1 MADYKRLVSYIYAY
15 PGGVRDKNVG
25 FAKAEVRNGQFKLT
39 VSVKGVYTDTP
50 ELFGVY
56 VMVDGKKHQPGGFT
70 LLKTGTI
77 MVNQGIGQYQ
87 DLFNPMNINQ
97 SGYTFE
103 DISGIALAR
112 ENEDF
117 YRMFSLW
124 EDCILN
130 TEDITFAQPEAAA
143 ASNPVAQADSE
154 EVSVKEQVNRTTG
167 QEAERKSAEMS
178 GKEQD
183 PETVGQKAEAV
194 SENEVEEAA
203 VKAVS
208 GEVEKEAADVVSEAG
223 REKLTSEAASEKAGQ
238 IVSESAVT
246 ERTSKPVNRTAEEAS
261 VKEQS
266 VRTMEAVQ
274 ELLFRN
280 TNPQGTM
287 PQNTNLQDTTPQN
300 AKPQKEMPAF
310 EKVFINRDF
319 IDAFEDDYFYDCVEV
334 TPELL
339 KQLPIEDDAVV
350 NNSFLVHGY
359 YNFKHILF
367 GKVRENDN
375 NTRYFIGVPGM
386 YCNRERF
393 MASMFGFRSFKKS
406 HRSDYSNP
414 YFGYWYQE
422 I

>member
-70 LLKTGTI
+70 LLKTGTV

-167 QEAERKSAEMS
+167 QEAERKSVEMS
-178 GKEQD
+178 GNVRES
-183 PETVGQKAEAV
+183 ETVRRNAEDV

-203 VKAVS
+203 V
-208 GEVEKEAADVVSEAG
+208 
-223 REKLTSEAASEKAGQ
+223 
-238 IVSESAVT
+238 
-246 ERTSKPVNRTAEEAS
+246 TSKPATPESAQSASQQADLQQETAQMKA
-261 VKEQS
+261 QQ
-266 VRTMEAVQ
+266 VRAMEAVQ

-287 PQNTNLQDTTPQN
+287 PQNTKLQN
-300 AKPQKEMPAF
+300 AKPQEEMPAF

-367 GKVRENDN
+367 GKVCENDN

-393 MASMFGFRSFKKS
+393 MASMFGFCNFKKS

>member
-70 LLKTGTI
+70 LLKTGTV

-112 ENEDF
+112 KNEDF

-143 ASNPVAQADSE
+143 ASNPVVQADSE

-178 GKEQD
+178 GNVRES
-183 PETVGQKAEAV
+183 ETVRRNAEDV

-203 VKAVS
+203 V
-208 GEVEKEAADVVSEAG
+208 
-223 REKLTSEAASEKAGQ
+223 
-238 IVSESAVT
+238 
-246 ERTSKPVNRTAEEAS
+246 TSKPATPESAQSAGRQADLQQETAQMKA
-261 VKEQS
+261 QQ
-266 VRTMEAVQ
+266 VRAMEAVQ

-287 PQNTNLQDTTPQN
+287 PQNTKLQHTTPQN
-300 AKPQKEMPAF
+300 AKPQEEMPAF

-367 GKVRENDN
+367 GKVCENDN

-393 MASMFGFRSFKKS
+393 MASMFGFCNFKKS

>member
-70 LLKTGTI
+70 LLKTGTV

-143 ASNPVAQADSE
+143 ASNPVVQADSE

-178 GKEQD
+178 GNVRES
-183 PETVGQKAEAV
+183 ETVRRNAEDV

-203 VKAVS
+203 V
-208 GEVEKEAADVVSEAG
+208 
-223 REKLTSEAASEKAGQ
+223 
-238 IVSESAVT
+238 
-246 ERTSKPVNRTAEEAS
+246 TSKPATPESAQSAGRQADLQQETAQMKA
-261 VKEQS
+261 QQ
-266 VRTMEAVQ
+266 VRAMEAVQ

-287 PQNTNLQDTTPQN
+287 PQNTKLQHTTPQN
-300 AKPQKEMPAF
+300 AKPQEEMPAF

-350 NNSFLVHGY
+350 INSFLVHGY

-367 GKVRENDN
+367 GKVCENDN

-393 MASMFGFRSFKKS
+393 MASMFGFCNFKKS

>member
-70 LLKTGTI
+70 LLKTGTV

-112 ENEDF
+112 ENEAF

-178 GKEQD
+178 GNVRE
-183 PETVGQKAEAV
+183 AESVRRNAEDV
-194 SENEVEEAA
+194 SENEVEEAS
-203 VKAVS
+203 V
-208 GEVEKEAADVVSEAG
+208 
-223 REKLTSEAASEKAGQ
+223 
-238 IVSESAVT
+238 
-246 ERTSKPVNRTAEEAS
+246 TSKPATPESAQSAGQQADLQQETAQMKA
-261 VKEQS
+261 QQ
-266 VRTMEAVQ
+266 VRAMEAVQ

-287 PQNTNLQDTTPQN
+287 PQNTKLQYTTPQN
-300 AKPQKEMPAF
+300 AKPQEEMPAF

-367 GKVRENDN
+367 GKVCENDN

-393 MASMFGFRSFKKS
+393 MASMFGFCNFKKS

>member
-70 LLKTGTI
+70 LLKTGTV

-143 ASNPVAQADSE
+143 ASNPVVQADSE
-154 EVSVKEQVNRTTG
+154 EVSVKEQENRTTG

-178 GKEQD
+178 GNVCES
-183 PETVGQKAEAV
+183 ETVRRNAEDV

-203 VKAVS
+203 V
-208 GEVEKEAADVVSEAG
+208 
-223 REKLTSEAASEKAGQ
+223 
-238 IVSESAVT
+238 
-246 ERTSKPVNRTAEEAS
+246 TSKPATPESAQSAGQQADLQQETAQMKA
-261 VKEQS
+261 QQ
-266 VRTMEAVQ
+266 VRAMEAVQ

-287 PQNTNLQDTTPQN
+287 PQNTKLQHTTPQN
-300 AKPQKEMPAF
+300 AKPQEEMPAF

-367 GKVRENDN
+367 GKVCENDN

-393 MASMFGFRSFKKS
+393 MASMFGFCNFKKS

>member
-70 LLKTGTI
+70 LLKTGTV

-143 ASNPVAQADSE
+143 ASNPVVQADSE
-154 EVSVKEQVNRTTG
+154 EVSVKEQENRTTG

-178 GKEQD
+178 GNVRES
-183 PETVGQKAEAV
+183 ETVRRNAEDV

-203 VKAVS
+203 V
-208 GEVEKEAADVVSEAG
+208 
-223 REKLTSEAASEKAGQ
+223 
-238 IVSESAVT
+238 
-246 ERTSKPVNRTAEEAS
+246 TSKPATPESAQSAGRQADLQQETAQMKA
-261 VKEQS
+261 QQ
-266 VRTMEAVQ
+266 VRAMEAVQ

-287 PQNTNLQDTTPQN
+287 PQNTKLQHTTPQN
-300 AKPQKEMPAF
+300 AKPQEEMPAF

-367 GKVRENDN
+367 GKVCENDN

-393 MASMFGFRSFKKS
+393 MASMFGFCNFKKS

>member
-70 LLKTGTI
+70 LLKTGTV

-143 ASNPVAQADSE
+143 ASNPVVQADSE
-154 EVSVKEQVNRTTG
+154 EVSVKEQENRTTG

-178 GKEQD
+178 GNVRES
-183 PETVGQKAEAV
+183 ETVRRNAEDV
-194 SENEVEEAA
+194 SENEVEDVVEAA
-203 VKAVS
+203 V
-208 GEVEKEAADVVSEAG
+208 
-223 REKLTSEAASEKAGQ
+223 
-238 IVSESAVT
+238 
-246 ERTSKPVNRTAEEAS
+246 TSKPATPESAQSAGQQTDLQQETAQMKA
-261 VKEQS
+261 QQ
-266 VRTMEAVQ
+266 VRAMEAVQ

-287 PQNTNLQDTTPQN
+287 PQNTKLQDTTPQN
-300 AKPQKEMPAF
+300 AKPQEEMPAF

-367 GKVRENDN
+367 GKVCENDN

-393 MASMFGFRSFKKS
+393 MASMFGFCNFKKS

>member
-70 LLKTGTI
+70 LLKTGTV

-178 GKEQD
+178 GNVRES
-183 PETVGQKAEAV
+183 ETVRRNAEDV
-194 SENEVEEAA
+194 SENEVEDVVEAA
-203 VKAVS
+203 V
-208 GEVEKEAADVVSEAG
+208 
-223 REKLTSEAASEKAGQ
+223 
-238 IVSESAVT
+238 
-246 ERTSKPVNRTAEEAS
+246 TSKPATPESAQSAGQQTDLQQET
-261 VKEQS
+261 EQIQS
-266 VRTMEAVQ
+266 QPVCAMEAVQ
-274 ELLFRN
+274 ELLF
-280 TNPQGTM
+280 
-287 PQNTNLQDTTPQN
+287 QNTKPQDTMLQSTKSQN
-300 AKPQKEMPAF
+300 IMRQKEMPVF

-339 KQLPIEDDAVV
+339 KQLPVEDDAVV

>member
-70 LLKTGTI
+70 LLKTGTV

-103 DISGIALAR
+103 DINGIALAR

-143 ASNPVAQADSE
+143 ASNPVVQADSE

-178 GKEQD
+178 GNVRES
-183 PETVGQKAEAV
+183 ETVRRNAEDV

-203 VKAVS
+203 V
-208 GEVEKEAADVVSEAG
+208 
-223 REKLTSEAASEKAGQ
+223 
-238 IVSESAVT
+238 
-246 ERTSKPVNRTAEEAS
+246 TSKPATPESAQSAGRQADLQQETAQMKA
-261 VKEQS
+261 QQ
-266 VRTMEAVQ
+266 VRAMEAVQ

-287 PQNTNLQDTTPQN
+287 PQNTKLQHTTPQN
-300 AKPQKEMPAF
+300 AKPQEEMPAF

-367 GKVRENDN
+367 GKVCENDN

-393 MASMFGFRSFKKS
+393 MASMFGFYNFKKS

>member
-70 LLKTGTI
+70 LLKTGTV

-124 EDCILN
+124 EDCILY

-143 ASNPVAQADSE
+143 ASNPVVQADSE

-178 GKEQD
+178 GNVRES
-183 PETVGQKAEAV
+183 ETVRRNAEDV

-203 VKAVS
+203 V
-208 GEVEKEAADVVSEAG
+208 
-223 REKLTSEAASEKAGQ
+223 
-238 IVSESAVT
+238 
-246 ERTSKPVNRTAEEAS
+246 TSKPETPESAQSAGQQADLQQETAQMKA
-261 VKEQS
+261 QQ
-266 VRTMEAVQ
+266 VRAMEAVQ

-287 PQNTNLQDTTPQN
+287 PQNTKLQDTTPQN

-367 GKVRENDN
+367 GKVCENDN

-393 MASMFGFRSFKKS
+393 MASMFGFCNFKKS

>member
-70 LLKTGTI
+70 LLKTGTV

-167 QEAERKSAEMS
+167 QEAERKSVEMS
-178 GKEQD
+178 GNVRES
-183 PETVGQKAEAV
+183 ETVRRNAEDV
-194 SENEVEEAA
+194 SENEVEDVVEAA
-203 VKAVS
+203 V
-208 GEVEKEAADVVSEAG
+208 
-223 REKLTSEAASEKAGQ
+223 
-238 IVSESAVT
+238 
-246 ERTSKPVNRTAEEAS
+246 TSKPATPESAQSAGQQADLQQETAQMKA
-261 VKEQS
+261 QQ
-266 VRTMEAVQ
+266 VRAMEAVQ

-287 PQNTNLQDTTPQN
+287 PQNTKLQN
-300 AKPQKEMPAF
+300 AKLQEEMPAF

-367 GKVRENDN
+367 GKVCENDN

-393 MASMFGFRSFKKS
+393 MASMFGFCNFKKS

>member
-70 LLKTGTI
+70 LLKTGTV

-178 GKEQD
+178 GNVRES
-183 PETVGQKAEAV
+183 ETVRRNAEDV
-194 SENEVEEAA
+194 SENEVEEAS
-203 VKAVS
+203 V
-208 GEVEKEAADVVSEAG
+208 
-223 REKLTSEAASEKAGQ
+223 
-238 IVSESAVT
+238 
-246 ERTSKPVNRTAEEAS
+246 TSKPATPESAQSAGQQADLQQETAQMKA
-261 VKEQS
+261 QQ
-266 VRTMEAVQ
+266 VRAMEAVQ

-287 PQNTNLQDTTPQN
+287 PQNTKLQDTTPQN

-367 GKVRENDN
+367 GKVCENDN

-393 MASMFGFRSFKKS
+393 MASMFGFCNFKKS

>member
-25 FAKAEVRNGQFKLT
+25 FAKAEVRNEQFKLT

-70 LLKTGTI
+70 LLKTGTV

-143 ASNPVAQADSE
+143 ASNSVAQADSE

-178 GKEQD
+178 GNVRES
-183 PETVGQKAEAV
+183 ETVRRNAEDV

-203 VKAVS
+203 V
-208 GEVEKEAADVVSEAG
+208 
-223 REKLTSEAASEKAGQ
+223 
-238 IVSESAVT
+238 
-246 ERTSKPVNRTAEEAS
+246 TSKPATPESAQSAGQQADLQQETAQMKA
-261 VKEQS
+261 QQ
-266 VRTMEAVQ
+266 VRAMEAVQ

-287 PQNTNLQDTTPQN
+287 PQNTKLQHTTPQN
-300 AKPQKEMPAF
+300 AKPQEEMPAF

-367 GKVRENDN
+367 GKVCENDN

-393 MASMFGFRSFKKS
+393 MASMFGFCNFKKS

>member
-70 LLKTGTI
+70 LLKTGTVL
-77 MVNQGIGQYQ
+77 VNQGIGQYQ

-143 ASNPVAQADSE
+143 ASNPVVQADSE

-178 GKEQD
+178 GNVRES
-183 PETVGQKAEAV
+183 ETVRRNAEDV

-203 VKAVS
+203 V
-208 GEVEKEAADVVSEAG
+208 
-223 REKLTSEAASEKAGQ
+223 TSKPET
-238 IVSESAVT
+238 SESA
-246 ERTSKPVNRTAEEAS
+246 
-261 VKEQS
+261 QS
-266 VRTMEAVQ
+266 AGQQADLQQETVQMKAQQVRAMEAVQ

-287 PQNTNLQDTTPQN
+287 PQNTKLQHTTPQN
-300 AKPQKEMPAF
+300 AKPQEEMPAF

-367 GKVRENDN
+367 GKVCENDN

-393 MASMFGFRSFKKS
+393 MASMFGFCNFKKS

>member
-70 LLKTGTI
+70 LLKTGTV

-143 ASNPVAQADSE
+143 ASNPVVQADSE
-154 EVSVKEQVNRTTG
+154 EVSVKEQENRTTG

-178 GKEQD
+178 GNVRES
-183 PETVGQKAEAV
+183 ETVRRNAEDV
-194 SENEVEEAA
+194 SENEVEDVVEAA
-203 VKAVS
+203 V
-208 GEVEKEAADVVSEAG
+208 
-223 REKLTSEAASEKAGQ
+223 
-238 IVSESAVT
+238 
-246 ERTSKPVNRTAEEAS
+246 TSKPATPESAQSAGQQTDLQQETAQMKA
-261 VKEQS
+261 QQ
-266 VRTMEAVQ
+266 VRAMEAVQ

-287 PQNTNLQDTTPQN
+287 PQNTKLQN
-300 AKPQKEMPAF
+300 AKPQEEMPAF

-367 GKVRENDN
+367 GKVCENDN

-393 MASMFGFRSFKKS
+393 MASMFGFCNFKKS

-414 YFGYWYQE
+414 FFGS
-422 I
+422 

>member
-70 LLKTGTI
+70 LLKTGTV

-143 ASNPVAQADSE
+143 ASNPVAQAGSEEVSVKEQADSE

-178 GKEQD
+178 GNVRES
-183 PETVGQKAEAV
+183 ETVRRNAEDV

-203 VKAVS
+203 V
-208 GEVEKEAADVVSEAG
+208 
-223 REKLTSEAASEKAGQ
+223 
-238 IVSESAVT
+238 
-246 ERTSKPVNRTAEEAS
+246 TSKPATPESAQSAGQQTDLQQETAQMKA
-261 VKEQS
+261 QQ
-266 VRTMEAVQ
+266 VRAMEAVQ

-287 PQNTNLQDTTPQN
+287 PQNTKLQYTTPQN
-300 AKPQKEMPAF
+300 AKPQEEMPAF
-310 EKVFINRDF
+310 EKVFINWDF

-367 GKVRENDN
+367 GKVCENDN

-393 MASMFGFRSFKKS
+393 MASMFGFCNFKKS

>member
-70 LLKTGTI
+70 LLKTGTV

-143 ASNPVAQADSE
+143 SNPVAQADSE

-178 GKEQD
+178 GNVRES
-183 PETVGQKAEAV
+183 ETVRRNAEDV
-194 SENEVEEAA
+194 SENEVEDVVEAA
-203 VKAVS
+203 V
-208 GEVEKEAADVVSEAG
+208 
-223 REKLTSEAASEKAGQ
+223 
-238 IVSESAVT
+238 
-246 ERTSKPVNRTAEEAS
+246 TSKPATPESAQSDGQQTDLQQETAQMKA
-261 VKEQS
+261 QQ
-266 VRTMEAVQ
+266 VRAMEAVQ

-287 PQNTNLQDTTPQN
+287 PQNTKLQN
-300 AKPQKEMPAF
+300 AKPQEEMPAF

-367 GKVRENDN
+367 GKVCENDN

-393 MASMFGFRSFKKS
+393 MASMFGFCNFKKS

>member
-70 LLKTGTI
+70 LLKTGTV

-178 GKEQD
+178 GNVRES
-183 PETVGQKAEAV
+183 ETVRRNAEDV

-203 VKAVS
+203 V
-208 GEVEKEAADVVSEAG
+208 
-223 REKLTSEAASEKAGQ
+223 
-238 IVSESAVT
+238 
-246 ERTSKPVNRTAEEAS
+246 TSKPATPDSAQSAGQQADLQQETAQMKA
-261 VKEQS
+261 QQ
-266 VRTMEAVQ
+266 VRAMEAVQ

-287 PQNTNLQDTTPQN
+287 PQNTKLQDTTPQN

-339 KQLPIEDDAVV
+339 KQLPVEDDAIV

-367 GKVRENDN
+367 GKVCENDN

-393 MASMFGFRSFKKS
+393 MASMFGFCNFKKS

>member
-70 LLKTGTI
+70 LLKTGTV

-178 GKEQD
+178 GNVRES
-183 PETVGQKAEAV
+183 ETVRRNAEDV

-203 VKAVS
+203 V
-208 GEVEKEAADVVSEAG
+208 
-223 REKLTSEAASEKAGQ
+223 
-238 IVSESAVT
+238 
-246 ERTSKPVNRTAEEAS
+246 TSKPATPESAQSAGQQADLQQETAQMKA
-261 VKEQS
+261 QQ
-266 VRTMEAVQ
+266 VRAMEAVQ

-287 PQNTNLQDTTPQN
+287 PQNTKLQYTTPQN
-300 AKPQKEMPAF
+300 AKPQEEMPAF

-367 GKVRENDN
+367 GKVCENDN

-393 MASMFGFRSFKKS
+393 MASMFGFCNFKKS

>member
-70 LLKTGTI
+70 LLKTGTVMI
-77 MVNQGIGQYQ
+77 NQGIGQYQ

-130 TEDITFAQPEAAA
+130 TEDIIFAQPEAAA

-178 GKEQD
+178 GNVRES
-183 PETVGQKAEAV
+183 ETVRRNAEDV

-203 VKAVS
+203 V
-208 GEVEKEAADVVSEAG
+208 
-223 REKLTSEAASEKAGQ
+223 
-238 IVSESAVT
+238 
-246 ERTSKPVNRTAEEAS
+246 TSKPATPESAQSAGQQADLQQETAQMKA
-261 VKEQS
+261 QQ
-266 VRTMEAVQ
+266 VRAMEAVQ

-287 PQNTNLQDTTPQN
+287 PQNTKLQDTTPQN
-300 AKPQKEMPAF
+300 AKPQEEMPAF

-367 GKVRENDN
+367 GKVCENDN

-393 MASMFGFRSFKKS
+393 MASMFGFCNFKKS

>member
-70 LLKTGTI
+70 LLKTGTV

-178 GKEQD
+178 GNVRES
-183 PETVGQKAEAV
+183 ETVRRNAEDV
-194 SENEVEEAA
+194 SENEVEDVVEAA
-203 VKAVS
+203 V
-208 GEVEKEAADVVSEAG
+208 
-223 REKLTSEAASEKAGQ
+223 
-238 IVSESAVT
+238 
-246 ERTSKPVNRTAEEAS
+246 TSKPATPESAQSAGQQTDLQQETAQMKA
-261 VKEQS
+261 QQ
-266 VRTMEAVQ
+266 VRAMEAVQ

-287 PQNTNLQDTTPQN
+287 PQNTKLQHTTPQN
-300 AKPQKEMPAF
+300 VKPQEEMPAF

-367 GKVRENDN
+367 GKVCENDN

-393 MASMFGFRSFKKS
+393 MASMFGFCNFKKS

>member
-39 VSVKGVYTDTP
+39 VSVKGVYTDTS

-70 LLKTGTI
+70 LLKTGTV

-143 ASNPVAQADSE
+143 ASNPVVQADSE

-178 GKEQD
+178 GNVRES
-183 PETVGQKAEAV
+183 ETVRRNAEDV

-203 VKAVS
+203 V
-208 GEVEKEAADVVSEAG
+208 
-223 REKLTSEAASEKAGQ
+223 
-238 IVSESAVT
+238 
-246 ERTSKPVNRTAEEAS
+246 TSKPATPESAQSAGRQADLQQETAQMKA
-261 VKEQS
+261 QQ
-266 VRTMEAVQ
+266 VRAMEAVQ

-287 PQNTNLQDTTPQN
+287 PQNTKLQHTTPQN
-300 AKPQKEMPAF
+300 AKPQEEMPAF

-367 GKVRENDN
+367 GKVCENDN

-393 MASMFGFRSFKKS
+393 MASMFGFCNFKKS

>member
-39 VSVKGVYTDTP
+39 VSIKGVYTDTP

-70 LLKTGTI
+70 LLKTGTV

-178 GKEQD
+178 GNVRES
-183 PETVGQKAEAV
+183 ETVRRNAEDV

-203 VKAVS
+203 V
-208 GEVEKEAADVVSEAG
+208 
-223 REKLTSEAASEKAGQ
+223 
-238 IVSESAVT
+238 
-246 ERTSKPVNRTAEEAS
+246 TSKPATPESAQSAGQQADLQQETAQMKA
-261 VKEQS
+261 QQ
-266 VRTMEAVQ
+266 VRAMEAVQ

-287 PQNTNLQDTTPQN
+287 PQNTKLQHTTPQN
-300 AKPQKEMPAF
+300 AKPQEEMPAF

-367 GKVRENDN
+367 GKVCENDN

-393 MASMFGFRSFKKS
+393 MASMFGFCNFKKS

>member
-70 LLKTGTI
+70 LLKTGTV

-143 ASNPVAQADSE
+143 ASNPVAQAGSEEVSVKEQADSE

-178 GKEQD
+178 GNVRES
-183 PETVGQKAEAV
+183 ETVRRNAEDV

-203 VKAVS
+203 V
-208 GEVEKEAADVVSEAG
+208 
-223 REKLTSEAASEKAGQ
+223 
-238 IVSESAVT
+238 
-246 ERTSKPVNRTAEEAS
+246 TSKPATPESAQSAGQQTDLQQETAQMKA
-261 VKEQS
+261 QQ
-266 VRTMEAVQ
+266 VRAMEAVQ

-287 PQNTNLQDTTPQN
+287 PQNTKLQHTTPQN
-300 AKPQKEMPAF
+300 AKPQEEMPAF

-367 GKVRENDN
+367 GKVCENDN

-393 MASMFGFRSFKKS
+393 MASMFGFCNFKKS

>member
-39 VSVKGVYTDTP
+39 ISVKGVYTDTP

-70 LLKTGTI
+70 LLKTGTVI
-77 MVNQGIGQYQ
+77 VNQGIGQYQ

-112 ENEDF
+112 ENESF

-130 TEDITFAQPEAAA
+130 TEDITFAQTEAAVD
-143 ASNPVAQADSE
+143 SNPVAQADSEEMSVSE

-167 QEAERKSAEMS
+167 QEAERKSAETS
-178 GKEQD
+178 GKEQE
-183 PETVGQKAEAV
+183 PETVGKEAEVNSGNVAEEAV
-194 SENEVEEAA
+194 
-203 VKAVS
+203 
-208 GEVEKEAADVVSEAG
+208 
-223 REKLTSEAASEKAGQ
+223 
-238 IVSESAVT
+238 
-246 ERTSKPVNRTAEEAS
+246 TSKPAAPESAQSAGQQADLPQET
-261 VKEQS
+261 EQIKAQQ
-266 VRTMEAVQ
+266 VRAMEAVQ
-274 ELLFRN
+274 EILFKN

-287 PQNTNLQDTTPQN
+287 PQNTKLQDTTPQN
-300 AKPQKEMPAF
+300 AKLQKEMPAF

-393 MASMFGFRSFKKS
+393 MASMFGFRNFKKS